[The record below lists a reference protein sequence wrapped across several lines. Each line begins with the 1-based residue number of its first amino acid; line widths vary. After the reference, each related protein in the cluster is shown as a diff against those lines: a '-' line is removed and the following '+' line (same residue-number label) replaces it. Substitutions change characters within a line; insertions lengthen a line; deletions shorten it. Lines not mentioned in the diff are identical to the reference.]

1 MKKLVVKTTNCSCRD
16 ILNIAKKNGFLIIEG
31 SKHSKVKD
39 SMDKTITIVP
49 RHNKLD
55 RGTAKGILKRLKDFG
70 ANIEIL

>member
-16 ILNIAKKNGFLIIEG
+16 ILNKNGFLVCEG
-31 SKHSKVKD
+31 SKHSKIKD

-55 RGTAKGILKRLKDFG
+55 RGTARGILKRLKDFG

>member
-1 MKKLVVKTTNCSCRD
+1 MLLKQRIVSCRD
-16 ILNIAKKNGFLIIEG
+16 ILNIAKKNGFLVCEG
-31 SKHSKVKD
+31 SKHSKIKD
-39 SMDKTITIVP
+39 NMDKTITIVP

>member
-1 MKKLVVKTTNCSCRD
+1 
-16 ILNIAKKNGFLIIEG
+16 
-31 SKHSKVKD
+31 
-39 SMDKTITIVP
+39 MDKTITIVP